1 MIQWSGGGTAM
12 VVRRRAS
19 WRTPMCLA
27 SNVNTEEL
35 RAQLGQLHSEAET
48 ARAKANNA
56 RLRLLRLSEAAEKL
70 KRQAAINVQT
80 GKEDDARELLLQK
93 KKSKLNH
100 DCIKE
105 DIIRYLSSVEP
116 LERRSGDNMIRRR
129 LIWFQAISLKERQ
142 LIGNVSLDLGLVRE
156 DAFSPVRIVSPT
168 TEVAEDLKES
178 KEFVPNDLN
187 KETPLPKD
195 NQEKLT
201 C

>member
-1 MIQWSGGGTAM
+1 MSFPQSLM
-12 VVRRRAS
+12 S
-19 WRTPMCLA
+19 
-27 SNVNTEEL
+27 
-35 RAQLGQLHSEAET
+35 
-48 ARAKANNA
+48 
-56 RLRLLRLSEAAEKL
+56 
-70 KRQAAINVQT
+70 
-80 GKEDDARELLLQK
+80 
-93 KKSKLNH
+93 
-100 DCIKE
+100 
-105 DIIRYLSSVEP
+105 
-116 LERRSGDNMIRRR
+116 DNMIRRR